1 MARNQHLHRLENVCN
16 VEKVRMYRERG
27 KHGMNSKS
35 RQVFMDCLSEFLEND
50 EDNERYNGILEIA
63 DEYAESE
70 ACMEKARIG
79 REVKKTFERNGVSY
93 GKEHGGFAAEIAA
106 IFDGEVANE

>member
-1 MARNQHLHRLENVCN
+1 
-16 VEKVRMYRERG
+16 
-27 KHGMNSKS
+27 MNSKS
-35 RQVFMDCLSEFLEND
+35 RQFFMGCLSEFLEND

-70 ACMEKARIG
+70 ACMEKARIE